1 MGPERARGPRGRD
14 PRGLASVGPWE
25 PGSWGGGRS
34 LEGAEVIDL
43 RKPSRGPNRVGGHGP
58 EEGGSRVVGPRGLR
72 TEGFIWGI
80 RSWDL
85 RIRIWGLGN

>member
-1 MGPERARGPRGRD
+1 MTREGWRRWARGSRGR
-14 PRGLASVGPWE
+14 
-25 PGSWGGGRS
+25 
-34 LEGAEVIDL
+34 GAGVIDL
-43 RKPSRGPNRVGGHGP
+43 REPSRGPNRVGGHGP

>member
-1 MGPERARGPRGRD
+1 MARGGVTREGWRRWARGSRGR
-14 PRGLASVGPWE
+14 GAGVVASRE
-25 PGSWGGGRS
+25 PG
-34 LEGAEVIDL
+34 VIDL
-43 RKPSRGPNRVGGHGP
+43 REPSRGPNRVGGHGP